1 MSSDTDRLSVRR
13 LASDPVTVVRRHVV
27 GDDLLH
33 HGSVMAVATAASGA
47 LNYAYQ
53 VFMGRALGPEQ
64 YGVFGALFALFYLV
78 NVLGRGIR
86 FSATRFTAEL
96 ADDGPALAA
105 FTRGFLRQ
113 STLFSCGVFVA
124 LVALTPLLSD
134 FLDVSGTLFVV
145 AIAGAAPFGLAL
157 TANFGTL
164 QGLQWFTPLGS
175 YKVLLAAVKLAFGV
189 ALVVLG
195 YGVYGA
201 FGALVLSS
209 VVVFGATTLHLR
221 RRLGEA
227 ESSTFES
234 FDYRRAYRYTVPA
247 VLTGFCLTV
256 PTTVDV
262 ILAKHFF
269 PARLAGLYVAASVL
283 GKILV
288 FLPMGIS
295 TALFP
300 KVSTGETEES
310 DGDGVTDVDATGTSD
325 GLDAD
330 TPTLET
336 AATGLL
342 TRALV
347 YTAGIAGVGAAVYWL
362 APTFVLTT
370 FYGAAYA
377 DAAPL
382 LTWYG
387 AAILAFALASVVLNF
402 ELARDR
408 NRFVYV
414 FTALSLVEIALMWVL
429 HGSPLQFVQ
438 VLLLGN
444 TALFVLGLFEVY
456 S

>member
-1 MSSDTDRLSVRR
+1 MSSDTDSFDVRQFAADP
-13 LASDPVTVVRRHVV
+13 LAVVRKSLVS
-27 GDDLLH
+27 DDLLH

-105 FTRGFLRQ
+105 FTREFLRK
-113 STLFSCGVFVA
+113 STLFSCGVFLL
-124 LVALTPLLSD
+124 LVALAPPLSE
-134 FLDVSGTLFVV
+134 FLDVPATLFVV
-145 AIAGAAPFGLAL
+145 AIAGTAPFGLAL
-157 TANFGTL
+157 TANFGTF
-164 QGLQWFTPLGS
+164 QGLQWFPSLGG
-175 YKVLLAAVKLAFGV
+175 YKVLLAAIKLALGV

-209 VVVFGATTLHLR
+209 VVVFGASTLHLR
-221 RRLGEA
+221 RRLR
-227 ESSTFES
+227 STGWAPD
-234 FDYRRAYRYTVPA
+234 FDYRRAYRYTAPA
-247 VLTGFCLTV
+247 VLAGFCMTV

-269 PARLAGLYVAASVL
+269 PARLAGLYVSASVL

-300 KVSTGETEES
+300 KVSTG
-310 DGDGVTDVDATGTSD
+310 DDAN
-325 GLDAD
+325 
-330 TPTLET
+330 ET
-336 AATGLL
+336 AATDLL
-342 TRALV
+342 VRALL
-347 YTAGIAGVGAAVYWL
+347 YTAAIAGVGASVYWL
-362 APTFVLTT
+362 APSFVLTT
-370 FYGAAYA
+370 FYGAPYA
-377 DAAPL
+377 AAAPL
-382 LTWYG
+382 LRWYG
-387 AAILAFALASVVLNF
+387 AAILAFALATVVLNF

-414 FTALSLVEIALMWVL
+414 FTAFSVLEIALMWAL
-429 HGSPLQFVQ
+429 HTSPLQFVQ

-444 TALFVLGLFEVY
+444 TVLFAFGIFEVH

>member
-1 MSSDTDRLSVRR
+1 MSSDTDRFSVRQ
-13 LASDPVTVVRRHVV
+13 LAADPVAVVRRHVV

-96 ADDGPALAA
+96 ADDGPALSA

-134 FLDVSGTLFVV
+134 FLDVSGPLFVV

-157 TANFGTL
+157 TANFGTF

-175 YKVLLAAVKLAFGV
+175 YKVLLAAVKLALGV
-189 ALVVLG
+189 GLVVLG

-221 RRLGEA
+221 RRLEGA
-227 ESSTFES
+227 ESPTVEA
-234 FDYRRAYRYTVPA
+234 FDYERAYRYTVPA

-269 PARLAGLYVAASVL
+269 PARVAGLYVAASVL

-300 KVSTGETEES
+300 KVSTGETDEIDETDERI
-310 DGDGVTDVDATGTSD
+310 DGDVP
-325 GLDAD
+325 
-330 TPTLET
+330 TPES

-382 LTWYG
+382 LRWYG

-408 NRFVYV
+408 NRFVYG

-444 TALFVLGLFEVY
+444 TVLFVLGLFEVH

>member
-1 MSSDTDRLSVRR
+1 MSSDTDRFDVRQF
-13 LASDPVTVVRRHVV
+13 AADPVGVVRRHVL

-64 YGVFGALFALFYLV
+64 YGVFGALFALFYIV

-105 FTRGFLRQ
+105 FTRGFIRQ

-124 LVALTPLLSD
+124 LVALAPQLSG
-134 FLDVSGTLFVV
+134 FLDVSPTLFVL
-145 AIAGAAPFGLAL
+145 AIAGTAPFGLAL

-164 QGLQWFTPLGS
+164 QGLQWFVPLGG

-189 ALVVLG
+189 GLVVLG
-195 YGVYGA
+195 YGVHGA

-221 RRLGEA
+221 RRLGTPDR
-227 ESSTFES
+227 SPS
-234 FDYRRAYRYTVPA
+234 FDYRRAYRYTGPA
-247 VLTGFCLTV
+247 VLAGFCMTV

-262 ILAKHFF
+262 ILARHFF
-269 PARLAGLYVAASVL
+269 SAQLAGLYVSASVL

-300 KVSTGETEES
+300 KVSTDET
-310 DGDGVTDVDATGTSD
+310 D
-325 GLDAD
+325 
-330 TPTLET
+330 ET
-336 AATGLL
+336 TTMAPTGLL

-347 YTAGIAGVGAAVYWL
+347 YTAGIAGAGAAVYWA
-362 APTFVLTT
+362 APRFVLTT

-377 DAAPL
+377 DAAPIL
-382 LTWYG
+382 QWYG
-387 AAILAFALASVVLNF
+387 VAVLAFALASVVLNF

-414 FTALSLVEIALMWVL
+414 FTAFSVVEIALMWAL
-429 HGSPLQFVQ
+429 HSSPLQFVQ

-444 TALFVLGLFEVY
+444 IALFVLGLFEVH